1 MPRNLDR
8 FQDRCSGA
16 PCGLRSAWARLL
28 APIGLHPGS
37 GKEVHGDCRSQVGL
51 QFLIPSIGHP
61 RIPFDFPTPLDH
73 PLLDHSLCL
82 RRCSRIHEHTTD
94 TYALAGL
101 VHKELN
107 IRMSKIERL
116 GLRKYEVQLKC
127 VHGWSS
133 HTVDFLGVPLA
144 DFIRYADF

>member
-1 MPRNLDR
+1 
-8 FQDRCSGA
+8 
-16 PCGLRSAWARLL
+16 
-28 APIGLHPGS
+28 
-37 GKEVHGDCRSQVGL
+37 VGL
-51 QFLIPSIGHP
+51 QLLIPSIGHP
-61 RIPFDFPTPLDH
+61 IIPSDFLTLFDKH
-73 PLLDHSLCL
+73 LLDHSLCL
-82 RRCSRIHEHTTD
+82 RRCSRIHKHTRG

-101 VHKELN
+101 VHKDLN